1 MTYGGRPRP
10 NNPTFSLPRNYL
22 EGGYFAPDGHIK
34 AELLTD
40 VAQQVAQAFGRDLSN
55 SQFRR
60 FFDHAKAVEQR
71 LDLVNNW
78 RAVEGDVKKLVAFA
92 AEAKAKKKVPSV
104 FFDFIE
110 KNVSHTND
118 EKSFRRGFLEHIQAV
133 LAFHAYNNPRRN

>member
-1 MTYGGRPRP
+1 MTYGGRPHP
-10 NNPTFSLPRNYL
+10 NNPPPALPRNYL

-34 AELLTD
+34 PELLTS
-40 VAQQVAQAFGRDLSN
+40 VAQLVAQAFGRDLTN

-60 FFDHAKAVEQR
+60 FFDHLKAVEQR
-71 LDLVNNW
+71 LDLMNDW

-92 AEAKAKKKVPSV
+92 AEAKAKRKVPSV
-104 FFDFIE
+104 FYDFIE
-110 KNVSHTND
+110 KNVSHANN